1 MSLYTRLIKP
11 VLFQFDP
18 EDVHDIVIFLG
29 SLCGKYA
36 WPRSLLKSLFYYSHP
51 SLHQTILGLHIDH
64 PVGLA
69 AGFDKNAELVDIMP
83 SVGFGHM
90 EVGSVTFMPCA
101 GNPRPRLWRLKQS
114 QGLVVYYGLKN
125 DGAVRIHQRLL
136 GKSHAIP
143 VCVSIAMTNCSEN
156 VDIHNAV
163 LDYVNSFKILN
174 DVGDSITINIS
185 CPNTCGGQ
193 PFMEPDALELLLSA
207 LDGVET
213 NKPIFVKLSPDKDNQ
228 HVDALLDVLSRHRVH
243 GIICSNLTK
252 KRENKKIVDD
262 GVPAVGGISGKPV
275 QDVSDQLLAYVYKKT
290 QGRYVLVGCGG
301 VFTAEDAYRK
311 IRLGASLIQMITGMI
326 FEGPAVIGKI
336 HRELV
341 VLLQRD
347 GFETISDAIG
357 VDVR

>member
-1 MSLYTRLIKP
+1 MSLYTRFIKP
-11 VLFQFDP
+11 ILFRFDP
-18 EDVHDIVIFLG
+18 EDVHDSVIALG
-29 SLCGKYA
+29 ALCGRYA
-36 WPRSLLKSLFYYSHP
+36 WSRLLVKRLFYYSHP
-51 SLHQTILGLHIDH
+51 SLHQTLLGLEILH

-90 EVGSVTFMPCA
+90 EVGSVTSLPCE

-125 DGAVRIHQRLL
+125 DGVVRIHKKLF

-143 VCVSIAMTNCSEN
+143 LCISIAMTNCPEN
-156 VDIHNAV
+156 LDLHNAV
-163 LDYVNSFKILN
+163 ADYVHSFKLCV

-207 LDGVET
+207 LDDIET
-213 NKPIFVKLSPDKDNQ
+213 KKPIFVKLSPDKDSH
-228 HVDALLDVLSRHRVH
+228 HVDALLDVIAKHRVH

-252 KRENKKIVDD
+252 KRNNPRIIDVN
-262 GVPAVGGISGKPV
+262 VPAVGGVSGKPV
-275 QDVSDQLLAYVYKKT
+275 QDMSDELLAHVYKKT
-290 QGRYVLVGCGG
+290 HGKYVLVGCGG

-311 IRLGASLIQMITGMI
+311 IRLGASLVQMITGMI
-326 FEGPAVIGKI
+326 FEGPAVIGNI
-336 HRELV
+336 HKDLAM
-341 VLLQRD
+341 LLQRD
-347 GFETISDAIG
+347 GFKSISDAVG